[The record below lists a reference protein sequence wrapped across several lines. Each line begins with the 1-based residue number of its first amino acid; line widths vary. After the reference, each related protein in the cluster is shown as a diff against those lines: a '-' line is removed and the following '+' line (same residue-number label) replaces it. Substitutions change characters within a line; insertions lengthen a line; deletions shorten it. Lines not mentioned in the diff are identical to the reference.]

1 MAWAALNNGLV
12 AAEAASPVEAVEAVT
27 RELGQALGAL
37 QVSAL
42 VADLSGRALVRL
54 AHVRLGS
61 ADGAAGASP
70 AGPGERRAGEECATL
85 LPFDGGP
92 AEQVVRTQRVQVL
105 CPDAART
112 STDGSRTWLVLAP
125 VSERGEVI
133 GLLELRLPKEPKA
146 GRRASRHQTT
156 YPRASVHAPWSTQGL
171 SAAISVLTCGDCE

>member
-1 MAWAALNNGLV
+1 MACAALNNGLV
-12 AAEAASPVEAVEAVT
+12 AAEAASPVEAVT
-27 RELGQALGAL
+27 RELGQAPGAL

-54 AHVRLGS
+54 AHVRVGS

-105 CPDAART
+105 CPR
-112 STDGSRTWLVLAP
+112 SRRQDV
-125 VSERGEVI
+125 
-133 GLLELRLPKEPKA
+133 
-146 GRRASRHQTT
+146 RASRHQTT
-156 YPRASVHAPWSTQGL
+156 YPRASVHAPRSTQGL